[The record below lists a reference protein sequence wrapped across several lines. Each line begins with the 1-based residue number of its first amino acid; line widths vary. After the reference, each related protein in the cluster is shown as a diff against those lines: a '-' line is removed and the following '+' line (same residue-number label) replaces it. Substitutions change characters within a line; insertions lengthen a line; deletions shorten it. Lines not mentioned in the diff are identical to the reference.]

1 MCVLSDEKA
10 IRPRT
15 LSESGMDRIR
25 AITFD
30 AFGTIVDT
38 GRDALIGVASRVV
51 EDHGLD
57 LTPAAFLDR
66 WDHYFFGIDHDPF
79 LTLVEATRVS
89 LVDAFR
95 ECRLEADPGPYV
107 DLLQREWM
115 RAKAYPE
122 VAGVLEALDAIPRA
136 VVSNADDAML
146 KAILDRNGLEFDAVV
161 TSEACRAYK
170 PASAIFEV
178 AMREL
183 RVRPAEVLHVGDSLE
198 ADVGGAQRLGI
209 ATAWVNR
216 TGEAITSQHPKP
228 DLVIRNLAELP
239 PAIGR

>member
-1 MCVLSDEKA
+1 
-10 IRPRT
+10 
-15 LSESGMDRIR
+15 MDRIR

-51 EDHGLD
+51 QDHGLAA
-57 LTPAAFLDR
+57 TPAGFLER

-79 LTLVEATRVS
+79 LTLAEATRVS
-89 LVDAFR
+89 LTRAFD
-95 ECRLEADPGPYV
+95 EIGVQAAPGPYV
-107 DLLQREWM
+107 EMLQREWM
-115 RAKAYPE
+115 RAKAYAE
-122 VAGVLEALDAIPRA
+122 VAGVLEALDGIPRA

-146 KAILDRNGLEFDAVV
+146 KEILDRNGLEFDAVV

-183 RVRPAEVLHVGDSLE
+183 RVGPAEVLHVGDSLE

-216 TGEAITSQHPKP
+216 TGEAITPQHPKP
-228 DLVIRNLAELP
+228 DLVMRNLAELP
-239 PAIGR
+239 PAFGR